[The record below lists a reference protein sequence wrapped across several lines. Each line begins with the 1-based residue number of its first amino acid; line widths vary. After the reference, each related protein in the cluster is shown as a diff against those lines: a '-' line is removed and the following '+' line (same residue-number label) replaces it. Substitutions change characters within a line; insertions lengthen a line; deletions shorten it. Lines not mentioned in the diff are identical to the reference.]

1 MQKGYGVSEENVFK
15 KIITLNSL
23 GYKILERKY
32 LTIDSIL
39 STIFI
44 LIQWQEYCPVSM
56 QSQKWIYSILRVYQ
70 KFEQYPFQHTLR
82 AES

>member
-44 LIQWQEYCPVSM
+44 LIQ
-56 QSQKWIYSILRVYQ
+56 
-70 KFEQYPFQHTLR
+70 
-82 AES
+82 